1 MQGLQINKL
10 QKLARFISKK
20 SPLIHILINFI
31 LPGLEIVTM
40 KFRYEVPSYAF
51 RFFALLR
58 MTLKKYNWGLGNP
71 TQISRRRNKNMRR
84 RKSFLRRQNLSS

>member
-40 KFRYEVPSYAF
+40 KFRYEVPICNQIL
-51 RFFALLR
+51 RF
-58 MTLKKYNWGLGNP
+58 
-71 TQISRRRNKNMRR
+71 TQDDIRGKI
-84 RKSFLRRQNLSS
+84 

>member
-40 KFRYEVPSYAF
+40 KFRCEVPICNQI
-51 RFFALLR
+51 LR
-58 MTLKKYNWGLGNP
+58 LAQDDIRGK
-71 TQISRRRNKNMRR
+71 I
-84 RKSFLRRQNLSS
+84 

>member
-1 MQGLQINKL
+1 ML
-10 QKLARFISKK
+10 

-31 LPGLEIVTM
+31 LSDFEIVTM

-58 MTLKKYNWGLGNP
+58 MTLEKYNWGLGNP
-71 TQISRRRNKNMRR
+71 TQISRRRNKNMQ
-84 RKSFLRRQNLSS
+84 KQNLSS

>member
-31 LPGLEIVTM
+31 LSDFEIVTM
-40 KFRYEVPSYAF
+40 KFRYEVPICYQIL
-51 RFFALLR
+51 RFAQDDIR
-58 MTLKKYNWGLGNP
+58 GK
-71 TQISRRRNKNMRR
+71 I
-84 RKSFLRRQNLSS
+84 